1 MATNSSVL
9 IIPPKASASVAETND
24 IRPIRPPVEI
34 PSGWAWVWWLLVVA
48 VLAALGV
55 AAWLWWQKK
64 RVTMATPALVP
75 PHVRARQRLEAALSL
90 LHDPRLFAIAV
101 SDALRMYLEERFL
114 LHAPERT
121 TEEFLLE
128 LQESKHLKLEQ
139 KQALGQ
145 FLSSCDLVKF
155 ARYEPTETALRELLE
170 SALRLVDETRFE
182 PLAVAAS
189 APAAPPPLPPAPP
202 SPELTTQT
210 ARVP

>member
-9 IIPPKASASVAETND
+9 IVPPKGSASAAETND

-34 PSGWAWVWWLLVVA
+34 PNGWGWVGWLLLVA
-48 VLAALGV
+48 VLAVLGAASWWWWRKRQVKV
-55 AAWLWWQKK
+55 AA
-64 RVTMATPALVP
+64 PALVP

-90 LHDPRLFAIAV
+90 LHDPRLFGIEV
-101 SDALRMYLEERFL
+101 SDALRVYLEERFL

-128 LQESKHLKLEQ
+128 LQESKHLRLEQ
-139 KQALGQ
+139 KQALAE

-155 ARYEPTETALRELLE
+155 ARYEPTETALRALHE

-182 PLAVAAS
+182 PIASVAS
-189 APAAPPPLPPAPP
+189 ASPAPPPLPPSPP
-202 SPELTTQT
+202 PPAVRPQT
-210 ARVP
+210 ARIS